1 MSRVW
6 ARALTA
12 DAVAVVV
19 FVLIGRRSHEES
31 GAVLGLL
38 RTAWPFLVGLGAG
51 WLLARAWRRPLRVRP
66 VGVAVWLVTVS
77 LGMVL
82 RVVSGQGTAF
92 SFVVVTLVVLAAFL
106 LGWRT
111 LLPVLTRR
119 LDHRT
124 RA

>member
-66 VGVAVWLVTVS
+66 VGVVVWLVTVS

-82 RVVSGQGTAF
+82 RVVSGQGTAL